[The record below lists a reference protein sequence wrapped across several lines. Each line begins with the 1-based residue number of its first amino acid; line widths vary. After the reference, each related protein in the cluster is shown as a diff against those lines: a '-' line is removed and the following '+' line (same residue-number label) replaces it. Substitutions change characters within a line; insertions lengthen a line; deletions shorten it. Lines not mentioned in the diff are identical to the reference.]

1 MITMHARPRQTDRR
15 TDALMAIARVR
26 ERQSGRYQLS
36 TAERICGK
44 DKFKY
49 GMERDRQWMTI
60 GVRMMMVDV
69 TQLMIP

>member
-1 MITMHARPRQTDRR
+1 
-15 TDALMAIARVR
+15 MAIARVR